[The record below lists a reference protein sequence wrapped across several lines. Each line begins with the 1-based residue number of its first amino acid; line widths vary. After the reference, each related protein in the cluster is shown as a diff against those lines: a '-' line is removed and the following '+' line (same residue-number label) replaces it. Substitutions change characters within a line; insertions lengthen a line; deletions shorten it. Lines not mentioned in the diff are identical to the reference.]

1 MDSQVYNRLSV
12 IVMKTNWQT
21 QIYIIIIGTILV
33 VGCFGFP
40 AILAQ
45 LNLLVLSVTFTVLL
59 WYAYDTH
66 RIANQTIESALRPVI
81 LRSGWI
87 RSWDDVKYSIKDT
100 ELKGEPVRFTI
111 LKNIVKDIS
120 GYIIINKK
128 KYKLHFANDVT
139 KKDPN
144 TLISDLESKILL
156 ALYEQYKETGRN
168 ELKKITEIYKE
179 FGIVDGT
186 YIGILNNSNYIE
198 VRGESI
204 LLKDAGIRLVD
215 SDKPTSFTYLE
226 KWGWMKPDT
235 SLSAIYID
243 SEYEE
248 TSESNSIYLIY
259 KDIEGNSYFTKENEN
274 FSQITGKL

>member
-1 MDSQVYNRLSV
+1 MIWQTKKITLYLLIIILGTLSV
-12 IVMKTNWQT
+12 IMIFEYSNLYNQ
-21 QIYIIIIGTILV
+21 
-33 VGCFGFP
+33 F
-40 AILAQ
+40 
-45 LNLLVLSVTFTVLL
+45 NLLALVLTLGVLF
-59 WYAYDTH
+59 WYAYDTN
-66 RIANQTIESALRPVI
+66 RIANQTVESNLRPVI

-87 RSWDDVKYSIKDT
+87 KNWDDIKFSIKNA
-100 ELKGEPVRFTI
+100 ELKGEPIRFTI

-120 GYIIINKK
+120 GHIILNRR

-139 KKDPN
+139 KRDPN

-156 ALYEQYKETGRN
+156 ALHEDYKKTGKN
-168 ELKKITEIYKE
+168 ELKKITEVYKE
-179 FGIVDGT
+179 FGIKDGT
-186 YIGILNNSNYIE
+186 YVGILNNSNYIE
-198 VRGESI
+198 VRGEYI

-215 SDKPTSFTYLE
+215 SDKPVSFTYLE

-235 SLSAIYID
+235 SLSAIYLE

-248 TSESNSIYLIY
+248 TMEKNCIHIIY